1 VKKGNLIVGIDI
13 GTTKTCVVVGEVNPL
28 KTLEGSY
35 LSETGID
42 IEIDIIGVGRTP
54 SSGIKKGVVVNI
66 EETAESIRR
75 AVKEAESVTGIE
87 IEAVYVNI
95 AGDHICNFPS
105 HGIVAVREREINQR
119 EVDRVIDAAR
129 TVAVPLDR
137 EMLHVFPMGFI
148 VNGQNGINDPRGM
161 SGVRLEA
168 DVQIITGSAT
178 SVQNLIKSCQKA
190 GLYVLD
196 VVIDHMANATAVLN
210 QEEKDIG
217 VGLIDLGGGKTNITL
232 FHEGN
237 ICYTS
242 VLNVGGTNFTHDVA
256 MGLRVTVSEA
266 EKIKKDHGCTLISKV
281 KKEEQIELIYPGER
295 PSRLIPRQHLVEILQ
310 PRAEELMYLIKEDI
324 VKSGF
329 HGVLTSGVVLTG
341 GTALIQGMDVLAEN
355 ILELPVR
362 IGNPKGFSGLKH
374 SVCSPVYAT
383 GIGLVIHGAREAMA
397 EGKFGNGSI
406 LTGMMTLMRGWAQV
420 LFK

>member
-1 VKKGNLIVGIDI
+1 
-13 GTTKTCVVVGEVNPL
+13 
-28 KTLEGSY
+28 
-35 LSETGID
+35 
-42 IEIDIIGVGRTP
+42 
-54 SSGIKKGVVVNI
+54 
-66 EETAESIRR
+66 
-75 AVKEAESVTGIE
+75 
-87 IEAVYVNI
+87 
-95 AGDHICNFPS
+95 
-105 HGIVAVREREINQR
+105 
-119 EVDRVIDAAR
+119 
-129 TVAVPLDR
+129 
-137 EMLHVFPMGFI
+137 MGFI

-406 LTGMMTLMRGWAQV
+406 LTGMMTLMRGWAKV